1 MVSHHWINEN
11 IQRISTS
18 VRLGKPLYKINTM
31 LMNVTFLKIFRV
43 HKYIINN
50 KKKITN
56 SCYAFSSYIKACKL
70 QTWQYFPT
78 CSFVFS
84 RVPEEIKTLLKK
96 KKKSCKLQLYLCW
109 RYLIYLCICIVHIY
123 VKISERESVFFK
135 I

>member
-1 MVSHHWINEN
+1 MVSHLWINEN

-96 KKKSCKLQLYLCW
+96 KKKILQAPALFMLE
-109 RYLIYLCICIVHIY
+109 IFD
-123 VKISERESVFFK
+123 ISMYMYCTY
-135 I
+135 IH